1 MNTFYESSHSFWNS
15 YSCFCQVE
23 FHSLQWRVAV
33 NIMCTAVKIQ
43 LFQLCKLQLS
53 YIHWI
58 DGIDGNAWHEVFK
71 VFLSISNL
79 YRNLCT
85 QLSNNSDTIRMNVW
99 TVDLEYEKMRC
110 FLIEYISWKSFISE
124 FVLLFL
130 PCRIPFIASQWRVRL
145 RSIQFVLYSH
155 HMYLLM
161 ECILNK
167 LMYQK
172 YNLRRSFI
180 WEFLL
185 LFLPSVS
192 PIIGEFVHE
201 KKAPHLYTELL
212 SHRGQFLRA

>member
-1 MNTFYESSHSFWNS
+1 MNATSPKFYLLWALIRVWALIPTNYFRLGS
-15 YSCFCQVE
+15 YS
-23 FHSLQWRVAV
+23 SRGS
-33 NIMCTAVKIQ
+33 NSSRGPKYS
-43 LFQLCKLQLS
+43 K
-53 YIHWI
+53 Y
-58 DGIDGNAWHEVFK
+58 G
-71 VFLSISNL
+71 ISNL

-110 FLIEYISWKSFISE
+110 FLNEYISWKSFISE

-201 KKAPHLYTELL
+201 KKAPHLYNCWVTADNFCEHRSNRFRVQL
-212 SHRGQFLRA
+212 SSS